1 MKKILEEVRDA
12 KTIAISGHIRP
23 DGDCVGS
30 CMGMY
35 LFLKKELPDAQV
47 HVFLEQPSDVFHC
60 ISGVEDIK
68 EAEEQDETVYDVF
81 IALDCSKDRL

>member
-1 MKKILEEVRDA
+1 MKKILEEVQGA

-68 EAEEQDETVYDVF
+68 RQRIFLHVWQVGCWAGRQ
-81 IALDCSKDRL
+81 